1 MAGGANLNDDDVI
14 SEINVTPFV
23 DVVLVLLVIFM
34 VTAGFIVNK
43 GLKIQLPQAATAEQ
57 LNLQRTFNILIGAN
71 GALFL
76 DGKPITVEE
85 LKSTGEA
92 AKVKGEK
99 VVAMI
104 SADRGTV
111 YSSVVGVMDALRQV
125 GIAEFAF
132 QLDALPA
139 GSAPSSVPAV
149 KTPAAGNQSQP

>member
-14 SEINVTPFV
+14 SDINVTPFV

-43 GLKIQLPQAATAEQ
+43 GLKIQLPQAATAEK
-57 LNLQRTFNILIGAN
+57 LNLQRTFNILLAAN
-71 GALFL
+71 GDLFL
-76 DGKPITVEE
+76 DGKPITVEG
-85 LKSTGEA
+85 LKATGA
-92 AKVKGEK
+92 SAKDKGEK

-104 SADRGTV
+104 SADKGVV
-111 YSSVVGVMDALRQV
+111 YSNVVGVMDALRQV

-139 GSAPSSVPAV
+139 TPGSNSPV
-149 KTPAAGNQSQP
+149 KP